1 MFKKKISLS
10 IIALLFTVSSS
21 AIFASEASLEGG
33 GDELHVCP
41 GNGETCDATITY
53 NGETIK
59 VISSKTKG
67 SGTAVLKPVQ

>member
-1 MFKKKISLS
+1 MFKKKILLS
-10 IIALLFTVSSS
+10 IIALLFTVSST

-33 GDELHVCP
+33 G
-41 GNGETCDATITY
+41 DATITY

-59 VISSKTKG
+59 VISSKSKG